1 MAMGKNM
8 KFYILTLSL
17 FIMTSCSSKPCREV
31 NTKDIPEEFQNP
43 VSKKSVFVYKYDGT
57 KQCGEG
63 QEVSLDAM
71 SKQLRNIKILSMT
84 KKNDGMMRIQVCGA
98 PTGQANVY
106 EIEAE
111 NLKKAKEFG
120 FQEWKF

>member
-8 KFYILTLSL
+8 KFIVIILSL
-17 FIMTSCSSKPCREV
+17 MIFTSCSSKPCREV
-31 NTKDIPEEFQNP
+31 NTTGIPEEFKNP

-71 SKQLRNIKILSMT
+71 SKQLQNIKILSMT

-106 EIEAE
+106 EIETE
-111 NLKKAKEFG
+111 NLKKAKDFG